1 MMSEHTNCIHEEQL
15 SGQSRK
21 LAELEAHINYKDKR
35 IDELIKDQ
43 KSMENKI
50 DKIADNVNSLM
61 LKSVQD
67 DNNLNQR
74 VTALESSQDT
84 IYKFLSV
91 ITVIF
96 MILTFYFN
104 FIK

>member
-1 MMSEHTNCIHEEQL
+1 MVAEYTCLHEEQIQ
-15 SGQSRK
+15 GQSRK
-21 LAELEAHINYKDKR
+21 IAELEAHIDYKDKR

-43 KSMENKI
+43 KNMEYKI
-50 DKIADNVNSLM
+50 DKIAENVNNLM

-74 VTALESSQDT
+74 VTALETSQDT
-84 IYKFLSV
+84 MYKLLSV

-96 MILTFYFN
+96 VILTFYFN
-104 FIK
+104 YMH

>member
-1 MMSEHTNCIHEEQL
+1 MSEHNSCLHEEQIV
-15 SGQSRK
+15 GQSRK
-21 LAELEAHINYKDKR
+21 LAELEAHVNYKDKR

-84 IYKFLSV
+84 IYKFLAV
-91 ITVIF
+91 IPVIF
-96 MILTFYFN
+96 VILTFYFN
-104 FIK
+104 FLK

>member
-1 MMSEHTNCIHEEQL
+1 MMSEHTNCLHEEQL

-21 LAELEAHINYKDKR
+21 LAELEAHVNYKDKR

-74 VTALESSQDT
+74 VTALESSQDA

-96 MILTFYFN
+96 VILTFYFN